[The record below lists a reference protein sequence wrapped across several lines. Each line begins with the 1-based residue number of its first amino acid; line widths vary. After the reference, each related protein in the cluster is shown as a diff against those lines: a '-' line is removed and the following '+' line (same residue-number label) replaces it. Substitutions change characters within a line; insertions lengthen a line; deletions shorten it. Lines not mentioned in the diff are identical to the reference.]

1 MAILVAFGTS
11 FIIAEPLRMWNVAVD
26 DAAIDLGL
34 ALFFGWMA
42 LNRARWW
49 PLFMTAVMVLT
60 VLVHVAMFVVPTTDA
75 YADVS
80 ARIGLGIAM
89 ALALLAGTAERWLAG
104 EQAVSEQGAWA
115 RRRPAPSHAD
125 HPPTA
130 SRPQGGTLTRR
141 THRRDLNI

>member
-1 MAILVAFGTS
+1 MLGFGISLVIS
-11 FIIAEPLRMWNVAVD
+11 DPVRMWNVAAD

-42 LNRARWW
+42 FSRARWW

-60 VLVHVAMFVVPTTDA
+60 VLVHLAMFVVPTMGA

-89 ALALLAGTAERWLAG
+89 ALALLGGTAERWLAG
-104 EQAVSEQGAWA
+104 ERAVSDQKTWA
-115 RRRPAPSHAD
+115 RRGAAPSHAD

-130 SRPQGGTLTRR
+130 SRR
-141 THRRDLNI
+141 

>member
-1 MAILVAFGTS
+1 MALLVAFGAS
-11 FIIAEPLRMWNVAVD
+11 FVISGPVRMWNVAVD

-42 LNRARWW
+42 LSRARWW

-60 VLVHVAMFVVPTTDA
+60 VLVHVAMFVVPTMSA

-89 ALALLAGTAERWLAG
+89 ALGLLAGTAERWLAG
-104 EQAVSEQGAWA
+104 ERAVSDQRAWA
-115 RRRPAPSHAD
+115 RRPPPASSSGAGRPASEGAAP
-125 HPPTA
+125 
-130 SRPQGGTLTRR
+130 SRPSS
-141 THRRDLNI
+141 